1 MFAYNAW
8 YMGAWADEVKPKG
21 LLGRILLEL
30 PVVFYRAEDGTAL
43 ALEDRCC
50 HRALP
55 LSHGCVIGDQ
65 LQCGYHGLVY
75 DRQGV
80 CVKVPGQERVPP
92 KAKVRSYPVVEQDQM
107 LWIWMGEPA
116 LADPALIVRHPWH
129 NDPAW
134 VWIKDRYS
142 INANYQL
149 ITDNLMDL
157 THVGYVHQRTIGG
170 TPQAH
175 SEAETQTTRSDTGV
189 KVTRWM
195 MNSVPPPAYTAGHKF
210 NTPTVDRWME
220 IDFFPP
226 AVVRIHTGAKD
237 VGTGAR
243 EGNREGGLA
252 FRGLNLQT
260 PETETSTHYFWS
272 GARTYSPDEPEA
284 RNKLLTSLPATF
296 AEDKVV
302 VEAQQA
308 SLDRQGGVPLVMIAS
323 DAGLVH
329 ARKLVAAMIEKEA
342 KATALASKQQGLSHE
357 VQPET
362 QRQLQEQTS

>member
-1 MFAYNAW
+1 
-8 YMGAWADEVKPKG
+8 
-21 LLGRILLEL
+21 
-30 PVVFYRAEDGTAL
+30 
-43 ALEDRCC
+43 
-50 HRALP
+50 
-55 LSHGCVIGDQ
+55 
-65 LQCGYHGLVY
+65 
-75 DRQGV
+75 
-80 CVKVPGQERVPP
+80 
-92 KAKVRSYPVVEQDQM
+92 M

-116 LADPALIVRHPWH
+116 LADPALIMRHPWH
-129 NDPAW
+129 NDPGW
-134 VWIKDRYS
+134 TWIKDRYA

-175 SEAETQTTRSDTGV
+175 SDAETKTERTDTGV

-195 MNSVPPPAYTAGHKF
+195 MNSVPPPAYTPGHKF

-260 PETETSTHYFWS
+260 PETEKTTHYFWS
-272 GARTYSPDEPEA
+272 GARAYSQGEPEGS
-284 RNKLLTSLPATF
+284 NGLLTSLPVTF

-308 SLDRQGGVPLVMIAS
+308 SLDKQSSVPLVMIAS
-323 DAGLVH
+323 DAGLTH
-329 ARKLVAAMIEKEA
+329 ARKLVATMIEKETTPNA
-342 KATALASKQQGLSHE
+342 DMIKHTGAS
-357 VQPET
+357 VD
-362 QRQLQEQTS
+362 

>member
-1 MFAYNAW
+1 MFVYNAW
-8 YMGAWADEVKPKG
+8 YIGAWADEVKPQG
-21 LLGRILLEL
+21 LLGRVLLEL
-30 PVVFYRAEDGTAL
+30 PVVFYRTQDGTAL

-75 DRQGV
+75 DRNGL
-80 CVKVPGQERVPP
+80 CVKVPGQERVPAQ
-92 KAKVRSYPVVEQDQM
+92 AKVRSYPVVEQDEM
-107 LWIWMGEPA
+107 LWIWMGDPA

-175 SEAETQTTRSDTGV
+175 SDAETKTIRSETGV
-189 KVTRWM
+189 RVTRWM
-195 MNSVPPPAYTAGHKF
+195 PNSVPPPAYVAAFKF

-226 AVVRIHTGAKD
+226 AAVRIHTGAKD
-237 VGTGAR
+237 LNTGAG
-243 EGNREGGLA
+243 EGNRSGGIA
-252 FRGLNLQT
+252 FMGLNLQT
-260 PETETSTHYFWS
+260 PETEKTTHYFWS
-272 GARTYSPDEPEA
+272 GARTYEEGEPEL
-284 RNKLLTSLPATF
+284 RTKLLTSLPITF

-308 SLDRQGGVPLVMIAS
+308 SIDRQDGAPLVMIAS

-329 ARKLVAAMIEKEA
+329 ARRLVASMIENES
-342 KATALASKQQGLSHE
+342 KANALVHQQKRPGL
-357 VQPET
+357 ET
-362 QRQLQEQTS
+362 QSEIQEQTS

>member
-1 MFAYNAW
+1 MFVYNAW
-8 YMGAWADEVKPKG
+8 YIGAWADEVQPKG
-21 LLGRILLEL
+21 LLGRVLLEQ
-30 PVVFYRAEDGTAL
+30 PVVFYRAEDGRAF

-55 LSHGCVIGDQ
+55 LSHGCVMGDQ

-75 DRQGV
+75 DNKGI
-80 CVKVPGQERVPP
+80 CVKVPGQERVPAQ
-92 KAKVRSYPVVEQDQM
+92 AKVRSYPVIEQDHM
-107 LWIWMGEPA
+107 LWIWMGAPA
-116 LADPALIVRHPWH
+116 LADASLIVRHPWH
-129 NDPAW
+129 GDTAW
-134 VWIKDRYS
+134 TWIKDRYS
-142 INANYQL
+142 IKANYQL

-175 SEAETQTTRSDTGV
+175 SDADTKTTRSETSV
-189 KVTRWM
+189 KVMRWM
-195 MNSVPPPAYTAGHKF
+195 MDSVPPPSYVAAFRF

-226 AVVRIHTGAKD
+226 AVVRIYTGAKD
-237 VGTGAR
+237 VNTGAR

-252 FRGLNLQT
+252 FIGLNMQT
-260 PETETSTHYFWS
+260 PETEKSTHYFWS
-272 GARTYSPDEPEA
+272 GAQTREVGEPDVSA
-284 RNKLLTSLPATF
+284 KLLTSLPATF

-308 SLDRQGGVPLVMIAS
+308 SIDRMSQVPLVMIAS

-329 ARKLVAAMIEKEA
+329 ARRLVASMVENETNAKNIPPVA
-342 KATALASKQQGLSHE
+342 KAHE
-357 VQPET
+357 
-362 QRQLQEQTS
+362 